1 MEGEEEEE
9 KGWTFIK
16 TMAGDY
22 KRAECFIE
30 TAPSFKNRHR
40 VRAGKRDEKKG
51 ERDITCQEY
60 DKISIE

>member
-22 KRAECFIE
+22 KRAECDTEWEQESEMKKKI
-30 TAPSFKNRHR
+30 
-40 VRAGKRDEKKG
+40 KKG